1 MGFPLILPHICEESG
16 VGAEIQAAAIPRATV
31 GKQKREVDL
40 QTALHGGEDYELL
53 FTAPRGKQ
61 LPAKIAGV
69 AVTKIGRIT
78 RVPQMILIDTAGAT
92 NPVQS
97 ARVGTSSAF
106 EETTM
111 KILLQLLKISGFCL
125 LLITKASTAPHNGA
139 DVKAPLSLEGAIT
152 LPNVEGRIDHF
163 SVDVDGQRVF
173 VAAVENHTV
182 EVADVKS
189 GKVTNT
195 IRDLPEPQGVL
206 YERSSNRLFIA
217 CGQDGT
223 VRIFDATSFRPIASV
238 KFPEDAD
245 NLRYDATRK
254 QIIVGYA
261 GAKQLRKRND
271 GAGGLGFMDLD
282 GKRLGDVVIDAH
294 PESFQL
300 NRAATRAFV
309 NVPDKQEIEVVDLTR
324 RAVVARWPVTSSRDN
339 FPMALDEAHH
349 RLMVGAWNPPR
360 LLVFDMETGKQVA
373 SRRKS
378 PARPTIFSTMPATG
392 ESTF

>member
-1 MGFPLILPHICEESG
+1 
-16 VGAEIQAAAIPRATV
+16 
-31 GKQKREVDL
+31 
-40 QTALHGGEDYELL
+40 
-53 FTAPRGKQ
+53 
-61 LPAKIAGV
+61 
-69 AVTKIGRIT
+69 
-78 RVPQMILIDTAGAT
+78 
-92 NPVQS
+92 
-97 ARVGTSSAF
+97 
-106 EETTM
+106 M

-373 SRRKS
+373 SAEIASKTDDLFYDAGHGRVYVLTNQGEVEVFRQKDADHYERFASFPNPPGTQTGIFVSAWSKLLAGVRKQGAGS
-378 PARPTIFSTMPATG
+378 AEIRVFQAH
-392 ESTF
+392 